1 MMVDPLLP
9 PTQKTVGTRI
19 ELKHMAATPPGMHVT
34 VHAELVEVNDRR
46 LLFQIEAYD
55 EVEKIGEGKHE
66 RFIIDVDRF
75 NRKLAGKRRSS

>member
-9 PTQKTVGTRI
+9 PGQKTVGTRI
-19 ELKHMAATPPGMHVT
+19 ELKHMAATPLGMHVT

-66 RFIIDVDRF
+66 RFIIDIDRF
-75 NRKLAGKRRSS
+75 NRKLADKRRSS